1 MLTALNERMTQH
13 KKVPK
18 KIHFA
23 LGFVA
28 AGLLLG
34 ACGSSDTST
43 ESAETTTATATTDC
57 PAAELVEAANAEG
70 KVNLIALPDT
80 WANYKGILAA
90 FGEKYDIEYPVANP
104 DGSSADELTAVETLA
119 GQADMPDAVDVSPA
133 FAQEFDTK
141 GLWEPYQPCLWEEI
155 PETLKDPAGKWV
167 AAYYGLMAIGTNTT
181 VVTEAPTSFADLKDP
196 MYKGLVALN
205 GDPRESGAAF
215 AAVMAASIANGGS
228 FDDILPGINFFAE
241 LKKSGNLSA
250 ADVTAASVISGETPL
265 VLDWTYN
272 YPGLATALT
281 ENGVTFKVTVPSDG
295 VYGGYYAQGVVKNS
309 PNQNASKLWINH
321 LISDEGALG
330 YIVGGA
336 IPARFDA
343 LVAAGKVTP
352 EMMANLPD
360 PALTAGIKFPS
371 QDQIA
376 AAKEILAAQW
386 GPLVAD
392 K

>member
-1 MLTALNERMTQH
+1 MSKHMKVT
-13 KKVPK
+13 KKVQ
-18 KIHFA
+18 IA
-23 LGFVA
+23 LGFTV

-34 ACGSSDTST
+34 ACGSSSEST
-43 ESAETTTATATTDC
+43 ESTDAAIVSDC
-57 PAAELVEAANAEG
+57 PAADIVDAATAEA

-80 WANYKGILAA
+80 WANYKGILQSFRDKYAA
-90 FGEKYDIEYPVANP
+90 IENPVANP
-104 DGSSADELTAVETLA
+104 DASSADELTAVETLA
-119 GQADMPDAVDVSPA
+119 GQPDMPDAVDVSPA

-141 GLWEPYQPCLWEEI
+141 GLWEPYQPCLWDEI
-155 PETLKDPAGKWV
+155 PETLKDPDGKWV
-167 AAYYGLMAIGTNTT
+167 AAYYGLMAIGANTT
-181 VVTEAPTSFADLKDP
+181 VLTEVPTSFADLKDP
-196 MYKGLVALN
+196 MYKGLVSLN

-215 AAVMAASIANGGS
+215 AAVMAAAIANGGS
-228 FDDILPGINFFAE
+228 FDDILPGIEYFAE

-272 YPGLATALT
+272 YPGIATVLE
-281 ENGVTFKVTVPSDG
+281 ENGITFQVTVPTDG

-309 PNQNASKLWINH
+309 PHQNASKLWINH

-352 EMMANLPD
+352 EMMKNLPD

-371 QDQIA
+371 AEQVA
-376 AAKEILAAQW
+376 KAKEVLTAQW

>member
-1 MLTALNERMTQH
+1 MTQH
-13 KKVPK
+13 KKVTK
-18 KIHFA
+18 KVQIA
-23 LGFVA
+23 LGLAA
-28 AGLLLG
+28 AGLFLG
-34 ACGSSDTST
+34 ACGSSDSASETSVEAT
-43 ESAETTTATATTDC
+43 ETSVMAADC
-57 PAAELVEAANAEG
+57 PAADLVDAAKAEG
-70 KVNLIALPDT
+70 QVNLITLPDT
-80 WANYKGILAA
+80 WANYKGILASYRD
-90 FGEKYDIEYPVANP
+90 KYGIANPVANP

-119 GQADMPDAVDVSPA
+119 GQPDMPDAVDVSPA
-133 FAQEFDTK
+133 FAQEFDAK
-141 GLWEPYQPCLWEEI
+141 GLWEPYEPCLWDEI

-167 AAYYGLMAIGTNTT
+167 AAYYGLMAIGANTT
-181 VVTEAPTSFADLKDP
+181 VVTEVPTSFAALKDP
-196 MYKGLVALN
+196 MYKGLVSLN

-215 AAVMAASIANGGS
+215 AAVMAAAIANGGS
-228 FDDILPGINFFAE
+228 FDDILPGIKYFAE

-272 YPGLATALT
+272 YPGMATVLA
-281 ENGVTFKVTVPSDG
+281 ENGITFQVTVPTDG

-309 PNQNASKLWINH
+309 PHQNASKLWINH

-352 EMMANLPD
+352 EMMTNLPD

-371 QDQIA
+371 AEQVA
-376 AAKEILAAQW
+376 KAKEVLTAQW

>member
-1 MLTALNERMTQH
+1 MVRMTQH
-13 KKVPK
+13 MKVTKKVQ
-18 KIHFA
+18 IA
-23 LGFVA
+23 LGLA
-28 AGLLLG
+28 ATGLFLG
-34 ACGSSDTST
+34 ACGSSDSATETSVEAT
-43 ESAETTTATATTDC
+43 ETTVMAADC
-57 PAAELVEAANAEG
+57 PAADIVDAAKAEG
-70 KVNLIALPDT
+70 QVNLITLPDT
-80 WANYKGILAA
+80 WANYKGILASYRD
-90 FGEKYDIEYPVANP
+90 KYGIANPVANP

-119 GQADMPDAVDVSPA
+119 GQPDMPDAVDVSPA
-133 FAQEFDTK
+133 FAQEFATK
-141 GLWEPYQPCLWEEI
+141 GLWEPYQPCLWDEI
-155 PETLKDPAGKWV
+155 PETLKDPAGNWV
-167 AAYYGLMAIGTNTT
+167 AAYYGLMAIGANTT
-181 VVTEAPTSFADLKDP
+181 VVTEVPTSFAALKDP
-196 MYKGLVALN
+196 MYKGLVSLN

-215 AAVMAASIANGGS
+215 AAVMAAAIANGGS
-228 FDDILPGINFFAE
+228 FDDILPGIKYFAE

-272 YPGLATALT
+272 YPGMATVLA
-281 ENGVTFKVTVPSDG
+281 ENGITFQVTVPTDG

-309 PNQNASKLWINH
+309 PHQNASKLWINH

-352 EMMANLPD
+352 EMMTNLPD

-371 QDQIA
+371 AEQVA
-376 AAKEILAAQW
+376 KAKEVLTAQW

>member
-1 MLTALNERMTQH
+1 
-13 KKVPK
+13 
-18 KIHFA
+18 
-23 LGFVA
+23 
-28 AGLLLG
+28 
-34 ACGSSDTST
+34 
-43 ESAETTTATATTDC
+43 
-57 PAAELVEAANAEG
+57 
-70 KVNLIALPDT
+70 
-80 WANYKGILAA
+80 
-90 FGEKYDIEYPVANP
+90 
-104 DGSSADELTAVETLA
+104 
-119 GQADMPDAVDVSPA
+119 MPDAVDVSPA

-141 GLWEPYQPCLWEEI
+141 GLWEPYQPCLWDEI
-155 PETLKDPAGKWV
+155 PETLKDPDGKWV
-167 AAYYGLMAIGTNTT
+167 AAYYGLMAIGANTT
-181 VVTEAPTSFADLKDP
+181 VLTEVPTSFADLKDP
-196 MYKGLVALN
+196 MYKGLVSLN

-215 AAVMAASIANGGS
+215 AAVMAAAIANGGS
-228 FDDILPGINFFAE
+228 FDDILPGIKYFAE

-272 YPGLATALT
+272 YPGMATVLA
-281 ENGVTFKVTVPSDG
+281 ENGITFQVTVPTDG

-309 PNQNASKLWINH
+309 PHQNASKLWINH

-352 EMMANLPD
+352 EMMTNLPD

-371 QDQIA
+371 AEQVA
-376 AAKEILAAQW
+376 KAKEVLTAQW